1 MEITKV
7 VKNAIKNPNDAT
19 LNSLPE
25 YAQGLIYTVTTYCI
39 DNNKGKVEKATKIN
53 KLIIPIIKNR
63 LSARADKNVIPPII
77 KPVENIFSKLINKH
91 DWECETCMLN
101 NDKDSSKCISCGTLK
116 PGNKDSALKDG
127 PVKPK
132 QGITLVEKYVKK
144 PTQSQNIEQPTYAE
158 EKEYDKRGVLSV
170 ITAFR
175 LLKKLN
181 YKRTTSVDIYIN
193 NSSSSA
199 IRVYYNSVPGLD
211 KMFAVYE
218 GYNSLGV
225 DKELMLWGQE
235 LKAYIN
241 EIFSRKNKSGTFQ
254 FKITKIDININN
266 NIKRFYI
273 DSLGIIWNNED
284 CAECHLKQ
292 LSGLELN
299 PKCKTLIDNKCAD
312 NFRYRPTDGKK
323 KTFLEIPDVPS
334 PEVVIPEVPSPEVP
348 SPEVVIPE
356 VPSPEVPSPDVP
368 SPEVPSPEV
377 PSPEL
382 PSPEVVIPQVPSPDL
397 PSPQVPSPDVPSPE
411 VPTEA
416 PKDEV
421 VKSYTKRRESRPTS
435 DDEERKEI
443 HKGYTEYDERGFR
456 SAIMS
461 FVMLKEENI
470 RKNMCVLVH
479 FNNSQS
485 PGIKVYFDIDTSFR
499 ESMYFVYQSYKP
511 LGIDSEHNLYGEDLI
526 KYMEE
531 ILLTKNNSG
540 SFKFKITKINI
551 TMYNEINRFY
561 IDSLGIVW
569 NHEECADC
577 HIKKLTGLELNP
589 RCDTLIKNKCSDN
602 FTNTPKVIP
611 KVIPKVTPKVIPK
624 VVSESKQSTN
634 KKSSQIKTDQRGVNS
649 IIIVCKEVLPKNPQ
663 STVEV
668 YINDISTPEFKITY
682 SSTSDTQ
689 THANGTYKIVNSRD
703 SEINSLRFEPL
714 KQYIYTIFDKNSKKV
729 YIVSKINLSLPT
741 GDDKR
746 FYIESLGIVWNGDDC
761 TDCVLQERNG
771 EELSN
776 NCKKLLK
783 DKCQDKFKYRKL
795 D

>member
-7 VKNAIKNPNDAT
+7 VKNAIKNPNDTT

-53 KLIIPIIKNR
+53 SLIIPIIKNR
-63 LSARADKNVIPPII
+63 LSARAAKNVIPPII
-77 KPVENIFSKLINKH
+77 KPVENIFSKLINKD

-101 NDKDSSKCISCGTLK
+101 NDKDSSKCISCKTLK
-116 PGNKDSALKDG
+116 PGNKDGTVKEG

-132 QGITLVEKYVKK
+132 KGITLVEKYLKK

-158 EKEYDKRGVLSV
+158 EKEYDKRGVLSA

-181 YKRTTSVDIYIN
+181 YKRTTTVDIYIN
-193 NSSSSA
+193 NSPSSA

-211 KMFAVYE
+211 NMFAVYE

-254 FKITKIDININN
+254 FKISKIDININN

-299 PKCKTLIDNKCAD
+299 PKCKTLIDNNCGD

-323 KTFLEIPDVPS
+323 KSFLEIPEVPSPEVTSPEVTS
-334 PEVVIPEVPSPEVP
+334 PEVVIPEVVI
-348 SPEVVIPE
+348 PEVVIPE
-356 VPSPEVPSPDVP
+356 L
-368 SPEVPSPEV
+368 

-382 PSPEVVIPQVPSPDL
+382 PSPEVTSPKVTSPEVVIPE
-397 PSPQVPSPDVPSPE
+397 VPSPE

-421 VKSYTKRRESRPTS
+421 VKSYTKKRESRPTS
-435 DDEERKEI
+435 DDEETKEI

-456 SAIMS
+456 SSIS
-461 FVMLKEENI
+461 CFVMLKEENLA
-470 RKNMCVLVH
+470 KNMCAQIH
-479 FNNSQS
+479 FNNNQS
-485 PGIKVYFDIDTSFR
+485 PIIKVYFTNPKYI
-499 ESMYFVYQSYKP
+499 VYNS
-511 LGIDSEHNLYGEDLI
+511 LEIDSETILYGEDLI
-526 KYMEE
+526 EYIKE
-531 ILLTKNNSG
+531 ILLRKNKSG
-540 SFKFKITKINI
+540 AFQFKITKINI
-551 TMYNEINRFY
+551 NIYNEINRFY
-561 IDSLGIVW
+561 IHSLGIVW
-569 NHEECADC
+569 NHEECAEC
-577 HIKKLTGLELNP
+577 HLKQLSGLELNP
-589 RCDTLIKNKCSDN
+589 KCKTLIDNNCGDN
-602 FTNTPKVIP
+602 FRYRPNVPKIELKVKPKPTPQATPPP
-611 KVIPKVTPKVIPK
+611 KALI
-624 VVSESKQSTN
+624 
-634 KKSSQIKTDQRGVNS
+634 KKKLGSLQTDQRGVNS
-649 IIIVCKEVLPKNPQ
+649 IIMACKEILPKNPKY
-663 STVEV
+663 TLDV

-682 SSTSDTQ
+682 TSTSDSPTSQ
-689 THANGTYKIVNSRD
+689 NGTYNIRD

-714 KQYIYTIFDKNSKKV
+714 KQYIHNIFDKNSKKG
-729 YIVSKINLSLPT
+729 YTVSKINLSLPT

-746 FYIESLGIVWNGDDC
+746 FYIESLGIVWNADDC

>member
-53 KLIIPIIKNR
+53 SLIIPIIKNR
-63 LSARADKNVIPPII
+63 LSARAAKNVIPPII
-77 KPVENIFSKLINKH
+77 KPVENIFSKLINKD

-116 PGNKDSALKDG
+116 PGNKDGTVKEG

-132 QGITLVEKYVKK
+132 QGITLVEKYLKK

-158 EKEYDKRGVLSV
+158 EKEYDKRGVLSA

-181 YKRTTSVDIYIN
+181 YKRTTTVDIYIN
-193 NSSSSA
+193 NSPSSA

-211 KMFAVYE
+211 NMFAVYE

-284 CAECHLKQ
+284 CADCHLKQ

-299 PKCKTLIDNKCAD
+299 RRCKTLIDNNCGD

-323 KTFLEIPDVPS
+323 KSFLEI
-334 PEVVIPEVPSPEVP
+334 PEVP
-348 SPEVVIPE
+348 SPEVVIPK
-356 VPSPEVPSPDVP
+356 VYSPKVVIPKVYSPDVVIPEVPSADVVI
-368 SPEVPSPEV
+368 PEVS
-377 PSPEL
+377 SD
-382 PSPEVVIPQVPSPDL
+382 EVVIPE
-397 PSPQVPSPDVPSPE
+397 VPSPE

-421 VKSYTKRRESRPTS
+421 VKNYTKRREGRPTS
-435 DDEERKEI
+435 DDEEREEI
-443 HKGYTEYDERGFR
+443 HKGYTEYDTRGFR
-456 SAIMS
+456 SSITS
-461 FVMLKEENI
+461 FVILKEENI

-499 ESMYFVYQSYKP
+499 EPMYFVYQSYKP
-511 LGIDSEHNLYGEDLI
+511 LGIDSQHNLYGEDLI

-531 ILLTKNNSG
+531 ILLRKNNSG

-551 TMYNEINRFY
+551 MMYNEISRFY

-577 HIKKLTGLELNP
+577 HLKKLSGLELNR
-589 RCDTLIKNKCSDN
+589 RCNTLIKNKCSDN
-602 FTNTPKVIP
+602 FTNTPKVTP

-624 VVSESKQSTN
+624 VVSDSKQST
-634 KKSSQIKTDQRGVNS
+634 KKSSKIETDQRGVNS
-649 IIIVCKEVLPKNPQ
+649 IIMACKEILPKNPQ
-663 STVEV
+663 STLEV

-703 SEINSLRFEPL
+703 SEINTLRFEPL
-714 KQYIYTIFDKNSKKV
+714 KQYIHNIFDKNSKKG
-729 YIVSKINLSLPT
+729 YTVSKINLSLPT

-761 TDCVLQERNG
+761 TDCILQERNG